1 MDRQTN
7 TVVHVGAMIDGTGAD
22 PVRDVFISISDG
34 KIESISTDGPRDPGG
49 LVVDAREM
57 TVLPGLI
64 DCHVHLCSDPVPD
77 IAARALGESEAMTV
91 LRGVRNAEKTLRSG
105 VTTVRNVGTRADLDL
120 DLDRAI
126 REGIVAGPRIVGAG
140 RVICVTGGHGHF
152 MGLEADGPEAIR
164 HAVRTLVKRG
174 AQVIKLTITG
184 GISTPGTRYGRP
196 LMSRE
201 EIGAAVE
208 EAHRLERKVC
218 VHAQGWEAITD
229 AVAVGV
235 DSIEHGFFRGPDDPN
250 LAVMRERGIYLV
262 PTLITYDMVVKYGVA
277 GGIPAEAVAKAE
289 RAVEEHRRSFAWAVD
304 AGVPIAMGSD
314 AGTEYN
320 DHGTNPGELAYMV
333 RYSAMTPMDAIVAS
347 TKSAAKLLGIDGWV
361 GAIQAGQTADLLA
374 VSGDPLRDVS
384 VVEDPSWVMKGGA
397 MVRRDAAP
405 MPR

>member
-1 MDRQTN
+1 MASQTN
-7 TVVHVGAMIDGTGAD
+7 VVIHAGTLIDGTGTEPTHDVYIRIVDGVIASID
-22 PVRDVFISISDG
+22 PA
-34 KIESISTDGPRDPGG
+34 PPGDTAVP
-49 LVVDAREM
+49 VVDARNL

-64 DCHVHLCSDPVPD
+64 DCHVHLCMDPVPD
-77 IAARALGESEAMTV
+77 IAARAVGESEAMTI
-91 LRGVRNAEKTLRSG
+91 LRGVRNSLKTLRSG

-120 DLDRAI
+120 DLDQAI
-126 REGIVAGPRIVGAG
+126 REGIVPGPRIVGAG

-196 LMSRE
+196 LMRRE

-208 EAHRLERKVC
+208 AAHLLERKVC

-250 LAVMRERGIYLV
+250 LALMREKGICLV
-262 PTLITYDMVVKYGVA
+262 PTLITYDMVIKYGVA

-289 RAVEEHRRSFAWAVD
+289 RAVEEHRQSFAWAVE

-347 TKSAAKLLGIDGWV
+347 TSSAAKLLDIDGWV
-361 GAIQAGQTADLLA
+361 GTVRVGMAADLIA
-374 VSGDPLRDVS
+374 MTDDPLGDVS
-384 VVEDPSWVMKGGA
+384 AVERLTWVMKGGEF
-397 MVRRDAAP
+397 VESVP
-405 MPR
+405 TH

>member
-1 MDRQTN
+1 MTSQESVTIHAG
-7 TVVHVGAMIDGTGAD
+7 TLIDGTGAA
-22 PVRDVFISISDG
+22 PSHDVYISIVDG
-34 KIESISTDGPRDPGG
+34 RIEAVTPQPLKNSTAPILDSSA
-49 LVVDAREM
+49 L
-57 TVLPGLI
+57 TILPGLI
-64 DCHVHLCSDPVPD
+64 DCHVHLCMDPVPD
-77 IAARALGESEAMTV
+77 IAAQVAGESEAMTV
-91 LRGVRNAEKTLRSG
+91 LRGVRNSWKTLQSG

-126 REGIVAGPRIVGAG
+126 REEIVPGPRIVGAG

-152 MGLEADGPEAIR
+152 MGLEADGPEEVR

-174 AQVIKLTITG
+174 VQVIKLTITG

-196 LMSRE
+196 LMRLD
-201 EIGAAVE
+201 EIRAAVD
-208 EAHRLERKVC
+208 EAHLLDRKVC

-229 AVAVGV
+229 AVTAGV

-250 LAVMRERGIYLV
+250 LAAMREKGIYLV
-262 PTLITYDMVVKYGVA
+262 PTLITYDMVIKYGIA

-289 RAVEEHRRSFAWAVD
+289 RAVEEHRQSFAWAVE

-347 TKSAAKLLGIDGWV
+347 TSSAAELLGIADWV
-361 GAIQAGQTADLLA
+361 GTIKPGMAADLVALPTN
-374 VSGDPLRDVS
+374 PLNDVS
-384 VVEDPSWVMKGGA
+384 AVEKPTWVMKGGVQVKYPDYRA
-397 MVRRDAAP
+397 
-405 MPR
+405 